1 MMKYITILAVLC
13 IISCTPKT
21 ADQITIQGEAF
32 GTTYAITYFGDLEKA
47 PRMKKGID
55 SVVQVV
61 NQSMSTYIP
70 ESDISKINKGD
81 SSIVV
86 DAMFKDVFTLSRKLH
101 SLTSGYFD
109 PTVGGLRNA
118 YGFGDTK
125 PLSVIDSV
133 TLDSMMRYV
142 GFDKVKL
149 SPKGTIQK
157 QYSEIYFDFNAI
169 AKGYGIDRIAVF
181 LQQEE
186 VSDFLIELGGELR
199 AQGKHQGKNKP
210 WTVGVESLDSSVEDR
225 KAVAAVQ
232 LNDRS
237 MAGSGNYRKNRI
249 DSLTGKQYVHTINPL
264 TGSAEKSDVLS
275 ANVIAPTCAEADAW
289 ATAFMAMGLER
300 SKALLATQKEIE
312 AYLVFSNKENGIETY
327 VTEGFEK
334 WIVE

>member
-1 MMKYITILAVLC
+1 MKHILIVLL
-13 IISCTPKT
+13 IGLVSCSQDAPDK
-21 ADQITIQGEAF
+21 ITIQGEAF
-32 GTTYAITYFGDLEKA
+32 GTTYAVTYFGELEKA
-47 PRMKKGID
+47 PRIKKGID

-61 NQSMSTYIP
+61 NTSMSTYIP

-81 SSIVV
+81 STLVV
-86 DAMFKDVFTLSRKLH
+86 DAMFTDVFTLSRKLH
-101 SLTSGYFD
+101 SLTNGYFD

-118 YGFGDTK
+118 YGFGDAK
-125 PLSVIDSV
+125 PLAVIDSV

-142 GFDKVKL
+142 GFNKVAL

-157 QYSEIYFDFNAI
+157 EYSEIYFDFNAI

-181 LQQEE
+181 LQDEN

-199 AQGKHQGKNKP
+199 AQGKHQLKDTS
-210 WTVGVESLDSSVEDR
+210 WMVGVESIDSSVENR
-225 KAVAAVQ
+225 QATVA
-232 LNDRS
+232 LRLEDRS

-264 TGSAEKSDVLS
+264 TGSAEKSNVLS

-300 SKALLATQKEIE
+300 SKEVLATQKEID
-312 AYLVFSNKENGIETY
+312 AYLVFSNEQNTIGTY
-327 VTEGFEK
+327 ITAGFEK
-334 WIVE
+334 LIN

>member
-1 MMKYITILAVLC
+1 MKYFLLVLL
-13 IISCTPKT
+13 IGLVSCTEEVP
-21 ADQITIQGEAF
+21 DEITIQGEAF
-32 GTTYAITYFGDLEKA
+32 GTTYAITYFGEFETS
-47 PRMKKGID
+47 PRIKRGID

-70 ESDISKINKGD
+70 ESDISNINKGD
-81 SSIVV
+81 STIVV
-86 DAMFKDVFTLSRKLH
+86 DEMFADVFTLSRKLH
-101 SLTSGYFD
+101 TLTKGYFD

-118 YGFGDTK
+118 YGFGDTQ
-125 PLSVIDSV
+125 PLDVIDSV

-142 GFDKVKL
+142 GFDKVAL

-157 QYSEIYFDFNAI
+157 KYPEIYFDFNAI

-181 LQQEE
+181 LQQEKI
-186 VSDFLIELGGELR
+186 SNFLIELGGELR
-199 AQGKHQGKNKP
+199 AQGKHQLKDKS

-225 KAVAAVQ
+225 KAIAAVR

-237 MAGSGNYRKNRI
+237 MAGSGNYRKNRM

-300 SKALLATQKEIE
+300 SKAILITQKDID
-312 AYLVFSNKENGIETY
+312 AYLVFSNGDNTLGTY
-327 VTEGFEK
+327 VTAGFEK
-334 WIVE
+334 LMVE

>member
-1 MMKYITILAVLC
+1 MMKYILLVVL
-13 IISCTPKT
+13 IGLVSCTT
-21 ADQITIQGEAF
+21 EVSDEITIQGEAF
-32 GTTYAITYFGDLEKA
+32 GTTYAITYFGKYEKS
-47 PRMKKGID
+47 PRIKRGID

-61 NQSMSTYIP
+61 NKSMSTYIP

-81 SSIVV
+81 STIVV
-86 DAMFKDVFTLSRKLH
+86 DDMFTDVFTLSRKLH
-101 SLTSGYFD
+101 SLTNGYFD

-125 PLSVIDSV
+125 PLAVIDSV
-133 TLDSMMRYV
+133 ALDSMMRYV
-142 GFDKVKL
+142 GFDKVTL

-157 QYSEIYFDFNAI
+157 EYPEIYFDFNAI

-181 LQQEE
+181 LQEE
-186 VSDFLIELGGELR
+186 AISDFLIELGGELR
-199 AQGKHQGKNKP
+199 AQGKHQLKDKS
-210 WTVGVESLDSSVEDR
+210 WIVGVESLDSPVEDR
-225 KAVAAVQ
+225 RAAAAVR
-232 LNDRS
+232 LPNKS

-300 SKALLATQKEIE
+300 SKALLATQKDIE
-312 AYLVFSNKENGIETY
+312 AYLVFSDGENSIDTY
-327 VTEGFEK
+327 MTVGFEK
-334 WIVE
+334 LIVE

>member
-1 MMKYITILAVLC
+1 MKYLVILVVLC

-21 ADQITIQGEAF
+21 PDQITIQGEAF
-32 GTTYAITYFGDLEKA
+32 GTTYAVMYFGDLEKS
-47 PRMKKGID
+47 PRIKKGID

-70 ESDISKINKGD
+70 ESDISKINKGN

-86 DAMFKDVFTLSRKLH
+86 DDMFTDVFTLSRKLH
-101 SLTSGYFD
+101 SLTNGYFD

-125 PLSVIDSV
+125 PLAVIDSV

-142 GFDKVKL
+142 GFDKVTL

-157 QYSEIYFDFNAI
+157 QYPEIYFDFNAI
-169 AKGYGIDRIAVF
+169 AKGYGIDRIAIF
-181 LQQEE
+181 LQEE
-186 VSDFLIELGGELR
+186 AASDFLIELGGELR
-199 AQGKHQGKNKP
+199 AQGKHQGKDKS
-210 WTVGVESLDSSVEDR
+210 WIVGVESLDSSFEDR
-225 KAVAAVQ
+225 KAAAAVQ
-232 LNDRS
+232 LNNRS

-300 SKALLATQKEIE
+300 SKAILATQKEIE
-312 AYLVFSNKENGIETY
+312 AYLVFSNGENNIDTY
-327 VTEGFEK
+327 VTKGFERL
-334 WIVE
+334 IVE